1 MSLINPAV
9 YLLNIFFLGGGGGL
23 SDSRY
28 STRVMA
34 KCDFYL
40 KKRMKEIFAYVLEL
54 MSTLA
59 KMQEI
64 SCFM

>member
-1 MSLINPAV
+1 M
-9 YLLNIFFLGGGGGL
+9 

-28 STRVMA
+28 SARVMA

-59 KMQEI
+59 KMQKI

>member
-1 MSLINPAV
+1 M
-9 YLLNIFFLGGGGGL
+9 YLLNIFFFLGGEGGL

-28 STRVMA
+28 SARVMA

-59 KMQEI
+59 KMQKI